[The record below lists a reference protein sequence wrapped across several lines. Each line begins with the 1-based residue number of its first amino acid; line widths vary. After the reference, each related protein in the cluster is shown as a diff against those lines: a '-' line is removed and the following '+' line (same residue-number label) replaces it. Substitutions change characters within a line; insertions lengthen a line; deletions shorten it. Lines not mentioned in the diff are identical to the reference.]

1 MTNNFVSDARQAGKT
16 LARLAE
22 EDAASLPL
30 LATDE
35 LAGLL
40 SAVAALPFRT
50 GRHKISSGA
59 AQVRQD
65 FDICMAPP
73 KPGVLWNLAARLE
86 AYLADALGSV
96 QPPPL
101 VEPLL
106 LNDLVVQ
113 RYPSGSFGIT
123 AHRDHVRY
131 TGLVALILLSGNGR
145 FLVSKTRSG
154 KGEREIP
161 WCPGELLLMRTLG
174 FAGREDRPFHY
185 ISNITSE
192 RYSLGLRHD
201 MQRG

>member
-1 MTNNFVSDARQAGKT
+1 V
-16 LARLAE
+16 
-22 EDAASLPL
+22 DAASLPL

-50 GRHKISSGA
+50 GRREIGSGA

-73 KPGVLWNLAARLE
+73 KPGALWNLAARLE
-86 AYLADALGSV
+86 AYLADALGKV
-96 QPPPL
+96 RPPPL
-101 VEPLL
+101 AGPLR

-113 RYPSGSFGIT
+113 RYPPGSFGIT

-131 TGLVALILLSGNGR
+131 TGLVALILLSGDGR
-145 FLVSKTRSG
+145 FFVSETRSG
-154 KGEREIP
+154 KGAREIP
-161 WCPGELLLMRTLG
+161 WCPGELLLLRALG
-174 FAGREDRPFHY
+174 FAGRDDRPFHY
-185 ISNITSE
+185 LSDITSE

-201 MQRG
+201 TQPG

>member
-1 MTNNFVSDARQAGKT
+1 MTNKFASDARQAGET

-22 EDAASLPL
+22 VDAASLPL

-35 LAGLL
+35 LPGLL

-50 GRHKISSGA
+50 GRREIGSGA

-73 KPGVLWNLAARLE
+73 KPGALWELAERRE
-86 AYLADALGSV
+86 AYLADALGGV
-96 QPPPL
+96 RPPPL
-101 VEPLL
+101 AGPLL

-113 RYPSGSFGIT
+113 RYPPGSFGIT

-131 TGLVALILLSGNGR
+131 TGLVALILLSGDGR
-145 FLVSKTRSG
+145 FFVSETRSG
-154 KGEREIP
+154 KGGREIP
-161 WCPGELLLMRTLG
+161 WCPGELLLMRAPG
-174 FAGREDRPFHY
+174 FAGRDDRPFHY
-185 ISNITSE
+185 LSDITSE

-201 MQRG
+201 TQPG